1 MTSLNGQRDTG
12 DRSAGA
18 GQEGAM
24 LQKPEHSLQFKA
36 LGAKGHTLGHPFLNL
51 QISLP
56 ALIFVGISQRM

>member
-12 DRSAGA
+12 DRNTRE

-24 LQKPEHSLQFKA
+24 LQKPEHSLQFKVP
-36 LGAKGHTLGHPFLNL
+36 GCQRPYFGTSFSESPN
-51 QISLP
+51 LP